1 MDDKNVRIKLGTR
14 SNVNVMATRVFSQ
27 MANTEDT
34 EHSNVKLKGHGGSK
48 IPIIGE
54 SSIRCAYNNVY
65 KDVKFYIVESLSKR
79 ALGLELCQDFKL
91 VKIMDK
97 IKDSSSEK
105 VHKKRFKEVRSHD
118 KTNQRT
124 WRQNFEEEN

>member
-14 SNVNVMATRVFSQ
+14 SNVNVIATRAFSQ

-34 EHSNVKLKGHGGSK
+34 EQSNVKLKGHGGSK

-54 SSIRCAYNNVY
+54 NSIRCAYNNVY
-65 KDVKFYIVESLSKR
+65 KDVKFYIVESLSER
-79 ALGLELCQDFKL
+79 ALRLELCQDFKL

-97 IKDSSSEK
+97 IKDSST
-105 VHKKRFKEVRSHD
+105 FY
-118 KTNQRT
+118 NI
-124 WRQNFEEEN
+124 